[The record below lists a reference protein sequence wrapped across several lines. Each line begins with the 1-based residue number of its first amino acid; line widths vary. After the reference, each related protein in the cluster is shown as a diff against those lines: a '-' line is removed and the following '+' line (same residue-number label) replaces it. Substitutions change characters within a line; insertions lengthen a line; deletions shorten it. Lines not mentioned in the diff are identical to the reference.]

1 MQMKRIL
8 YLSLLI
14 LTFSLI
20 LCSCNHHEPAL
31 EIVLPISET
40 YVPATIEV
48 NTKSID
54 EEQKRNLIHL
64 VNNNHHIVNS
74 AAELPDDPMGFSE
87 AFNKINFKNST
98 LLIKYMLHDY
108 SIDTYNNRYY
118 RNTKENSYNWVV
130 NIGSTSISGADTDDI
145 MLTRFAIL
153 VNKLPADADF
163 KSWYGLTN
171 LGWFPE

>member
-1 MQMKRIL
+1 MR
-8 YLSLLI
+8 YLSLFI

-40 YVPATIEV
+40 FVPASMEINPNDME
-48 NTKSID
+48 
-54 EEQKRNLIHL
+54 EEQKRNIIHL
-64 VNNNHHIVNS
+64 VNTNHHIVNS
-74 AAELPDDPMGFSE
+74 ADELPDDPIGFSE
-87 AFNKINFKNST
+87 AYNKVNFKNST

-130 NIGSTSISGADTDDI
+130 NIGSANPDVDTDNI
-145 MLTRFAIL
+145 LLTRFAIL

-163 KSWYGLTN
+163 QSWYGLTN
-171 LGWFPE
+171 LGWFPK

>member
-1 MQMKRIL
+1 M
-8 YLSLLI
+8 

-20 LCSCNHHEPAL
+20 LCSCNHNEPDL
-31 EIVLPISET
+31 EVNLPISET
-40 YVPATIEV
+40 YVPSSIEL
-48 NTKSID
+48 NPNGMED
-54 EEQKRNLIHL
+54 EQKLNIKHL
-64 VNNNHHIVNS
+64 VTNHHIVNS
-74 AAELPDDPMGFSE
+74 AAELPDDPIGFGE
-87 AFNKINFKNST
+87 AYDKLDFKNNT

-130 NIGSTSISGADTDDI
+130 NIGSASNLDVDTDNL

-171 LGWFPE
+171 LGWFPEK